1 MNRNINKL
9 SIEFLTNIPNKKEIV
24 FTRKLLYHPDLK
36 SLAENQLSQ
45 YPYLVTNQM
54 YKISAL
60 RTMRYVDRVAFFF
73 NETKMLG
80 NKDAFLLDFIDETDT
95 LAINECVRNN
105 VLAMLEALFSTK
117 YPHTNDVKNSFD
129 ILKNAPAELPGNP
142 NVIQYSYLK
151 DGKTYTFRSLIWLN
165 DLLNHPN
172 YKTLMKNYVDLDK
185 MVTKKKNTYI
195 STETRIIDEKIK
207 NTGALASG
215 AMDALKKVNKPT
227 QQIIGLVLVATVLKH
242 LCEATVISSYSKF
255 MGVVSLDILTI
266 VKDWITEENLEKSM
280 DQRLNK
286 HLFDGVEEA
295 FGDANNSAD
304 PPKILKLKT
313 YKKVQSLF
321 RDFLF
326 DEQTKESTANLTI
339 NDRKIQPA
347 IKEEIYNALKQT
359 LFDKS
364 FDSILQEYN
373 VFQSLY
379 ETSLKDSNLNAYANK
394 YPEYRQFI
402 MTLQS
407 LTEPRMS
414 SSNGELQKLLNCE
427 TKDTAIE
434 LYSLLNQVSGYYF
447 KGEKTLGSDP
457 EVTKRIM
464 EKINVGITNVAV
476 RNENEP
482 RLKIHVLGDFFGGE
496 LNDDKMKVLKCKIEG
511 ERLGDQLLALTSNIN
526 VPHPWDMNK
535 QPAFL
540 DVDTMKSSESAP
552 GDNSNKNK
560 AVKQAVGIQEPPRKQ
575 GNNLPVVSINDIN
588 AWFLNEIKQDK
599 NKTYLE
605 KMDKL
610 FAEKN
615 VSGDLLSIDNLVE
628 SIQKKNPELY
638 GRLADMAKQQ
648 YAYSSE
654 LRKKLNAL
662 MLKYNGQVKLLQD
675 DIAEQKK
682 KLADGKTLEKMGTD
696 LIMYQIY
703 ETVAEFLFETE
714 KKKEGAMMSAGS
726 RRVMK
731 SLSKKRRASIKKHP
745 YKYTRRYR

>member
-9 SIEFLTNIPNKKEIV
+9 SIRFLTNIPNKKEIV
-24 FTRKLLYHPDLK
+24 FTRNLLYHPDLK
-36 SLAENQLSQ
+36 SLGENQLSQ

-54 YKISAL
+54 YKISTL
-60 RTMRYVDRVAFFF
+60 RSMRYADRVMFFF

-80 NKDAFLLDFIDETDT
+80 NKDAFMADFIDETNIP
-95 LAINECVRNN
+95 AINECIRNN
-105 VLAMLEALFSTK
+105 VLAMLEALFPTK

-129 ILKNAPAELPGNP
+129 ILKNAPSELPGNP

-172 YKTLMKNYVDLDK
+172 YKELMKNYVDLDK
-185 MVTKKKNTYI
+185 MVTKKKNTYM
-195 STETRIIDEKIK
+195 STETRVIDEKIK
-207 NTGALASG
+207 NTGALADS

-242 LCEATVISSYSKF
+242 LCEATVISSYLQF
-255 MGVVSLDILTI
+255 MEIVMLDILTI
-266 VKDWITEENLEKSM
+266 VPKWIDKETLEKARKQKIYSE
-280 DQRLNK
+280 
-286 HLFDGVEEA
+286 LFARIKDA
-295 FGDANNSAD
+295 FGDDNSSAD
-304 PPKILKLKT
+304 PPKIFKLKI

-326 DEQTKESTANLTI
+326 VEQTEERTANLTI
-339 NDRKIQPA
+339 NDRSIHRD
-347 IKEEIYNALKQT
+347 IKDSIYNALQQT

-434 LYSLLNQVSGYYF
+434 LYSLLKQVSGYYF
-447 KGEKTLGSDP
+447 RGEKTLGSDP
-457 EVTKRIM
+457 EATKIIM
-464 EKINVGITNVAV
+464 EKINVGMTNVAV
-476 RNENEP
+476 RNEGEP
-482 RLKIHVLGDFFGGE
+482 RFIIYVLGEFFGGE
-496 LNDDKMKVLKCKIEG
+496 LNDDKMKALKCKIEG
-511 ERLGDQLLALTSNIN
+511 ERLGDQFLALTSNIN

-540 DVDTMKSSESAP
+540 DIDTMKSSESVSS
-552 GDNSNKNK
+552 DNSNKNK
-560 AVKQAVGIQEPPRKQ
+560 AVKNVTVALQEQ
-575 GNNLPVVSINDIN
+575 GRVLPGVSINDIN
-588 AWFLNEIKQDK
+588 AWFLNEIKKDK
-599 NKTYLE
+599 NKTYVE

-615 VSGDLLSIDNLVE
+615 VFGDFLSVDNLVE
-628 SIQKKNPELY
+628 YIQKKNTELY

-682 KLADGKTLEKMGTD
+682 KLADGKTLDKLVAD
-696 LIMYQIY
+696 LVMYQIY
-703 ETVAEFLFETE
+703 EILAEFLFDVE
-714 KKKEGAMMSAGS
+714 KKKEGVAGGGYLGKAK
-726 RRVMK
+726 K
-731 SLSKKRRASIKKHP
+731 SLSKKRRGPIK
-745 YKYTRRYR
+745 KYTRRYR

>member
-9 SIEFLTNIPNKKEIV
+9 SIDFLTNIPNKKEIV

-60 RTMRYVDRVAFFF
+60 RSMRYIDRVAFFF

-95 LAINECVRNN
+95 PAINECVRNN
-105 VLAMLEALFSTK
+105 VLAMLEALFPTK

-172 YKTLMKNYVDLDK
+172 YKTLMKNYLELDK

-195 STETRIIDEKIK
+195 STETRVIDEKIK
-207 NTGALASG
+207 NTGALAGS
-215 AMDALKKVNKPT
+215 AIAALIKVKTPT

-242 LCEATVISSYSKF
+242 LCEATVISSYSQF
-255 MGVVSLDILTI
+255 MEIVSSDILTI
-266 VKDWITEENLEKSM
+266 APNWITKKNLEKSM
-280 DQRLNK
+280 DQNK
-286 HLFDGVEEA
+286 YSQLFERIEDA

-304 PPKILKLKT
+304 PPNILKLKT

-326 DEQTKESTANLTI
+326 DEQTKEPTANLTI
-339 NDRKIQPA
+339 NDRSIQHD
-347 IKEEIYNALKQT
+347 IKDSIYNALRQT

-414 SSNGELQKLLNCE
+414 SSNGELQKILNCE

-447 KGEKTLGSDP
+447 KGEKTLGSDS

-464 EKINVGITNVAV
+464 EKINVGMTNVAV

-511 ERLGDQLLALTSNIN
+511 ERLGDQLLALTSKIH

-540 DVDTMKSSESAP
+540 DVDTMISSESASS
-552 GDNSNKNK
+552 DNSNKNK
-560 AVKQAVGIQEPPRKQ
+560 AVKNVTVAVQEQ
-575 GNNLPVVSINDIN
+575 GRALPGVSINDIN
-588 AWFLNEIKQDK
+588 AWFLNEIKKDK
-599 NKTYLE
+599 NKTYVE

-610 FAEKN
+610 FTEKN
-615 VSGDLLSIDNLVE
+615 VFGDFLSVDNLVE
-628 SIQKKNPELY
+628 YIQKKNTELY

-703 ETVAEFLFETE
+703 EIVAEFLFDVE
-714 KKKEGAMMSAGS
+714 KKKEEGVMMSAGS
-726 RRVMK
+726 GKGMK
-731 SLSKKRRASIKKHP
+731 SRSKKRRGPIKKYP

>member
-60 RTMRYVDRVAFFF
+60 RSMRYVDRVAFFF

-95 LAINECVRNN
+95 PAINECVRNN
-105 VLAMLEALFSTK
+105 VLAMLEALFPTK

-207 NTGALASG
+207 NTGALAGS

-227 QQIIGLVLVATVLKH
+227 QQIIGLVIVATVLKH
-242 LCEATVISSYSKF
+242 LCEATIISSYSQF
-255 MGVVSLDILTI
+255 MDVVTLDIPTI
-266 VKDWITEENLEKSM
+266 LPNWITKENLKKSM
-280 DQRLNK
+280 DQRLNN
-286 HLFDGVEEA
+286 LFDGVEEA

-339 NDRKIQPA
+339 NDRSIQRD
-347 IKEEIYNALKQT
+347 IKDSIYNALKQT

-379 ETSLKDSNLNAYANK
+379 ETSLKDNKLNAYANK

-540 DVDTMKSSESAP
+540 DVDTMKSSESAS

-560 AVKQAVGIQEPPRKQ
+560 AVKQAFGIQEPPRKQ

-588 AWFLNEIKQDK
+588 AWFLNEIKKNK

-638 GRLADMAKQQ
+638 GRLVDLVKQQ
-648 YAYSSE
+648 YAYSSD
-654 LRKKLNAL
+654 LRRKLNAL
-662 MLKYNGQVKLLQD
+662 MLKYNSQVKLLQD
-675 DIAEQKK
+675 DISEQKK
-682 KLADGKTLEKMGTD
+682 KLADSKTLDKLGAD
-696 LIMYQIY
+696 LVMYQIY
-703 ETVAEFLFETE
+703 EIAAEFLFEVE
-714 KKKEGAMMSAGS
+714 KKKEGVMMSAGS
-726 RRVMK
+726 GKGMK
-731 SLSKKRRASIKKHP
+731 SLSKKRRGPIKKYP

>member
-60 RTMRYVDRVAFFF
+60 RSMRYVDRVAFFF

-95 LAINECVRNN
+95 PAINECVRNN
-105 VLAMLEALFSTK
+105 VLAMLEALFPTK

-172 YKTLMKNYVDLDK
+172 YKTLMKNYIDLDK
-185 MVTKKKNTYI
+185 MVTKKKNTYM

-207 NTGALASG
+207 NTGALAGS
-215 AMDALKKVNKPT
+215 ATDALKKVNKPT

-242 LCEATVISSYSKF
+242 LCEATVISSYSQF
-255 MGVVSLDILTI
+255 MEIVMLDILKI
-266 VKDWITEENLEKSM
+266 LPNWITEENLKKSM
-280 DQRLNK
+280 DQKLNK
-286 HLFDGVEEA
+286 HLFDAVEEA
-295 FGDANNSAD
+295 FDDAGISAD

-339 NDRKIQPA
+339 NSQNVTDD
-347 IKEEIYNALKQT
+347 IKKRIYDTLRQS

-447 KGEKTLGSDP
+447 KGEKTLGSDS

-464 EKINVGITNVAV
+464 EKINVGMTNVAV

-511 ERLGDQLLALTSNIN
+511 ERLGDQLLALTSNIH

-540 DVDTMKSSESAP
+540 DVDTMKSSESAS

-560 AVKQAVGIQEPPRKQ
+560 AVKNVTVAVQEQ
-575 GNNLPVVSINDIN
+575 GRALPGVSINDIN
-588 AWFLNEIKQDK
+588 AWFLNEIKKDK
-599 NKTYLE
+599 NKTYVE

-610 FAEKN
+610 FTEKN
-615 VSGDLLSIDNLVE
+615 VFGDFLSVDNLVE
-628 SIQKKNPELY
+628 SIQKKNTELY

-703 ETVAEFLFETE
+703 EIVAEFLFDVE
-714 KKKEGAMMSAGS
+714 KKKEGVMMSAGS
-726 RRVMK
+726 GKGMK
-731 SLSKKRRASIKKHP
+731 SRSKKRRGPIKKYP

>member
-60 RTMRYVDRVAFFF
+60 RSMRYVDRVAFFF

-95 LAINECVRNN
+95 PAINECVRNN
-105 VLAMLEALFSTK
+105 VLAMLEALFPTK

-185 MVTKKKNTYI
+185 MVTKKKNTYM

-207 NTGALASG
+207 ITGALAGS
-215 AMDALKKVNKPT
+215 AIAALKKVKKTT

-242 LCEATVISSYSKF
+242 LCEATVISSYSQF
-255 MGVVSLDILTI
+255 MDFVTLDILTI
-266 VKDWITEENLEKSM
+266 APNWITEEKLKKSM
-280 DQRLNK
+280 DQNK
-286 HLFDGVEEA
+286 YSQLFERIEEL
-295 FGDANNSAD
+295 FGDANISAD

-326 DEQTKESTANLTI
+326 DDQTKEPTVDLNI
-339 NDRKIQPA
+339 NSQNVTDD
-347 IKEEIYNALKQT
+347 IKKRIYDTLRQS

-540 DVDTMKSSESAP
+540 DVDTMKSSESAS

-588 AWFLNEIKQDK
+588 AWFLNEIKKDK

-638 GRLADMAKQQ
+638 GRLVDLVKQQ
-648 YAYSSE
+648 YAYSSD
-654 LRKKLNAL
+654 LRRKLNAL
-662 MLKYNGQVKLLQD
+662 MLKYNSQVKLLQD
-675 DIAEQKK
+675 EISEQKK
-682 KLADGKTLEKMGTD
+682 KLADSKTLDKLGAD
-696 LIMYQIY
+696 LVMYQIY
-703 ETVAEFLFETE
+703 EIAAEFLFDVE
-714 KKKEGAMMSAGS
+714 KKKEGVMMSAGS
-726 RRVMK
+726 GKGVR
-731 SLSKKRRASIKKHP
+731 SLSKKCRGPIKKYP

>member
-9 SIEFLTNIPNKKEIV
+9 SIQFITNIPNKKDIV

-36 SLAENQLSQ
+36 SLEENQLSE

-60 RTMRYVDRVAFFF
+60 RSMRYVDRVAFFF

-80 NKDAFLLDFIDETDT
+80 NKDAFMVDFVDETDT
-95 LAINECVRNN
+95 PAINECVRNN
-105 VLAMLEALFSTK
+105 ILAMLEALFPTK

-129 ILKNAPAELPGNP
+129 ILKNSPAELPGNP

-165 DLLNHPN
+165 DVLNHPN
-172 YKTLMKNYVDLDK
+172 YKTLMKNYVELDK
-185 MVTKKKNTYI
+185 MVTSKKNTYI
-195 STETRIIDEKIK
+195 STETRVIDEKIK
-207 NTGALASG
+207 NTGALVDNTIS
-215 AMDALKKVNKPT
+215 ALKKVNKPT

-242 LCEATVISSYSKF
+242 LCEATVISSYSQF
-255 MGVVSLDILTI
+255 MDIVMLDILTI
-266 VKDWITEENLEKSM
+266 LPNWITENKLQKTM
-280 DQRLNK
+280 DQNNYLQ
-286 HLFDGVEEA
+286 LFKRIEEA
-295 FGDANNSAD
+295 FGDANISAD

-313 YKKVQSLF
+313 YKKAQGIF

-326 DEQTKESTANLTI
+326 DEQTKEPTANLTI
-339 NDRKIQPA
+339 DDRRVTDD
-347 IKEEIYNALKQT
+347 IKKNIYDTFKTT

-373 VFQSLY
+373 AFQSLY
-379 ETSLKDSNLNAYANK
+379 ETSLKDANLNAYANK

-427 TKDTAIE
+427 TKVTAIE
-434 LYSLLNQVSGYYF
+434 LYSLLKHVSGYYF
-447 KGEKTLGSDP
+447 KGEKTLGSDQ
-457 EVTKRIM
+457 EATKKIM
-464 EKINVGITNVAV
+464 EKINVGMTNVAV

-482 RLKIHVLGDFFGGE
+482 RLKIYVLGDFFGGE

-511 ERLGDQLLALTSNIN
+511 ERLGDQLLTLTSKIN
-526 VPHPWDMNK
+526 VTHPWDMNK
-535 QPAFL
+535 NPAFL
-540 DVDTMKSSESAP
+540 DVDTMKSSESAS
-552 GDNSNKNK
+552 GDNTKNT
-560 AVKQAVGIQEPPRKQ
+560 AVKNVTVAVQEQ
-575 GNNLPVVSINDIN
+575 GRALPGVSINDIN
-588 AWFLNEIKQDK
+588 AWFLNEIKKDK
-599 NKTYLE
+599 NKTYVE

-610 FAEKN
+610 FTEKN
-615 VSGDLLSIDNLVE
+615 VSGDFLSIDNLVE

-654 LRKKLNAL
+654 LRKKINAL
-662 MLKYNGQVKLLQD
+662 MLKYNGQVKLMQD

-682 KLADGKTLEKMGTD
+682 KLADGKTLEKMGAD

-714 KKKEGAMMSAGS
+714 KKKEGLMMSAGYGKAK
-726 RRVMK
+726 K
-731 SLSKKRRASIKKHP
+731 SLTKKRRSPIKKSI